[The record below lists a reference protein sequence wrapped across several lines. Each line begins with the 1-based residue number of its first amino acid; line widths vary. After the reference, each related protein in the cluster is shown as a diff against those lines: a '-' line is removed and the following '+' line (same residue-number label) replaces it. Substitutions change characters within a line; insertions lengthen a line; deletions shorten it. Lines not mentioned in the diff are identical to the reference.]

1 MKTKLAKLAI
11 LIGLAF
17 VLASCQTKTPMV
29 ASPDIILG
37 HSEFCKHLN
46 L

>member
-1 MKTKLAKLAI
+1 MKTILLL
-11 LIGLAF
+11 LIGLAAF
-17 VLASCQTKTPMV
+17 ALASCQTKAPMV